1 MNSSR
6 SDRREFLNSLGR
18 VAVGGITLRGMGAV
32 AISPFPPT
40 PGRTVPKTLKA
51 YGSGHFGEW
60 IEDEFGLPAY
70 RYTCDQITDPRAVTP
85 VYTVW
90 RSPTD
95 QTHQVGNDRVV
106 GAASNYGYVQVRQ
119 DEGSPKFLNDYSP
132 ERSQYGGGI
141 GFLTDGRVVLST
153 FYPGNAKTFDRI
165 FGVGYLRKKV
175 AGSDYAVDQVIF
187 APFGDDPL
195 LISQVT
201 IANHGRGSAE
211 IRWVEYWGCQ
221 VYQFSFRSWMQATI
235 QGAVGKAAD
244 LRRKFGDR
252 FAHHFRRL
260 GDHAGLLETKQ
271 FAGRSAEDEHGWQEV
286 LSQLASQWNGE
297 FIEPAKDMPPGGW
310 NNPFT
315 EPAKDMPP
323 EVTMEDLAPP
333 PTFLV
338 SLDGPA
344 DGFATNGKAFFGT
357 GGVNHPAG
365 LAERLDGDLASTGPE
380 SALLL
385 ERRLRLGPGESR
397 TLYFAY
403 GYLPEGFE
411 LNSLVEKYRKE
422 VHALWEDSSRH
433 WKADGLRFRVDSEP
447 WVEREVTW
455 HHYYLRSNLTYDSF
469 FREHI
474 ESQGGTYQYI
484 WGFQGSPDD
493 AIQHTLPFVFSHPWI
508 VKEVLRYTLK
518 EVQPDGRV
526 PYGIVGH
533 GTLMPTRQLESIF
546 ELFVLL
552 LASEYVLGTRDTAF
566 LDETVATYPLYGP
579 TAGKD
584 TVRNL
589 LARCYRHLVD
599 NTGTGEHGLIHLL
612 NCDSSDDL
620 GLWHQ
625 LLPKHRVGEVPPD
638 AESVFDSAMAGYV
651 FDHYARLL
659 NFVGDVD
666 LAADA
671 RRRAEDQRHA
681 VRAQWTGRWFRRAW
695 LTPEYG
701 WLGDEQMW
709 LDPQP
714 WAIVGGAATPEQTQA
729 LVPALDELLRRPSPI
744 GAMCMSEGAHFAT
757 GVTTYGGVWYY
768 QNWTLIWALALE
780 NGKMAW
786 DEWKKNS
793 LARHAEVYPE
803 VWYGIWSGPDNY
815 NSVLSKYPGQTSPFN
830 AALVGPN
837 RAEAAK
843 SLQGLNWTDFPVMNM
858 HPHSDQLRGVAKLLG
873 VEFTEKGLIV
883 APTLPLD
890 AYSFDSPLIGIRKS
904 GGQYEGWY
912 APLVAGT
919 WTVTVRLPAAEAE
932 RLVHAEVNGLK
943 QALRRTAD
951 GALEF
956 KGESVLGKPLR
967 WSVGV

>member
-1 MNSSR
+1 M
-6 SDRREFLNSLGR
+6 
-18 VAVGGITLRGMGAV
+18 
-32 AISPFPPT
+32 
-40 PGRTVPKTLKA
+40 
-51 YGSGHFGEW
+51 
-60 IEDEFGLPAY
+60 EDEFGLPAY
-70 RYTCDQITDPRAVTP
+70 HYTCDQTTDPRAVTP

-95 QTHQVGNDRVV
+95 HTHQVGNDRVV
-106 GAASNYGYVQVRQ
+106 AAASNYGYVQVRQ

-175 AGSDYAVDQVIF
+175 AGGDYAVDQVIF

-221 VYQFSFRSWMQATI
+221 VYQFSYRSYMQASI
-235 QGAVGKAAD
+235 QGAEGKAAD

-260 GDHAGLLETKQ
+260 EGDGGLLETKQ
-271 FAGRSAEDEHGWQEV
+271 FLGRSAEDEKAWQEV
-286 LSQLASQWNGE
+286 LSQLAGQWNGE
-297 FIEPAKDMPPGGW
+297 FI
-310 NNPFT
+310 

-338 SLDGPA
+338 SLDAPA
-344 DGFATNGKAFFGT
+344 DGFATDAKAFFGT
-357 GGVNHPAG
+357 GGVNQPAG
-365 LAERLDGDLASTGPE
+365 LAERLDGNVTSTGPE
-380 SALLL
+380 SALIL
-385 ERRLRLGPGESR
+385 ERHLRLALGESR
-397 TLYFAY
+397 TLYLAY

-411 LNSLVEKYRKE
+411 LNSLLERYRKN
-422 VHALWEDSSRH
+422 VSTLWEDSSHH
-433 WKADGLRFRVDSEP
+433 WKADGMRLRVDSEP

-469 FREHI
+469 FGEHI
-474 ESQGGTYQYI
+474 ESQGQVYQYI
-484 WGFQGSPDD
+484 QGFQGGAEDVM
-493 AIQHTLPFVFSHPWI
+493 QHTLPFVYSHPWI

-518 EVQPDGRV
+518 ELQPDGRV

-533 GTLMPTRQLESIF
+533 GTLMPTRALKTND
-546 ELFVLL
+546 ELWVLW

-566 LDETVATYPLYGP
+566 LDETIPTYPLYGP
-579 TAGKD
+579 TAAKD

-589 LARCYRHLVD
+589 LARCYRHSVD
-599 NTGTGEHGLIHLL
+599 NTGIGEHGLIRLL
-612 NCDSSDDL
+612 NCDWNDDL
-620 GLWHQ
+620 EMWHQ
-625 LLPKHRVGEVPPD
+625 LLPKHRMGEVLPD
-638 AESVFDSAMAGYV
+638 TESVLMSAMASYV
-651 FDHYARLL
+651 FDHYTRLL
-659 NFVGDVD
+659 SYVGNVD
-666 LAADA
+666 SAAEA
-671 RRRAEDQRHA
+671 RHRAEQQRQA
-681 VRAQWTGRWFRRAW
+681 VRAQWTGQWFRRAW
-695 LTPEYG
+695 LTPEAG

-709 LDPQP
+709 LEPQS
-714 WAIVGGAATPEQTQA
+714 WAIIGGAATPEQTQV

-744 GAMCMSEGAHFAT
+744 GAMGLSKGAPAINRDD
-757 GVTTYGGVWYY
+757 GLVWPSL
-768 QNWTLIWALALE
+768 TAHLIWALALV
-780 NGKMAW
+780 NGKLAW

-803 VWYGIWSGPDNY
+803 VWYGIWSGPDYY
-815 NSVLSKYPGQTSPFN
+815 NSVLSKYPGQTMFN

-837 RAEAAK
+837 RAEVAK
-843 SLQGLNWTDFPVMNM
+843 SLQGMNWTDFPVMNI
-858 HPHSDQLRGVAKLLG
+858 HPHSDQLYAAAKLLA
-873 VEFTEKGLIV
+873 VEFTEKGLIL

-890 AYSFDSPLIGIRKS
+890 AYSFDSPLVGIRKS
-904 GGQYEGWY
+904 SGQYEGWY

-919 WTVTVRLPAAEAE
+919 WTVTLRLPAAEAE
-932 RLVHAEVNGLK
+932 RLAHAEVNGLK

-951 GALEF
+951 GAFEF
-956 KGESVLGKPLR
+956 KGESAPGRPLR
-967 WSVGV
+967 WALRAYVPAWGTSTSMGVKAF